1 MASYR
6 ELPVN
11 NFKVLNTIISGN
23 LRDFFNTFSGF
34 APLFKYRSEIVYNS
48 KVKFHN
54 QSSYKKLLNLKYCI
68 HYFQCILF

>member
-6 ELPVN
+6 ELLVN
-11 NFKVLNTIISGN
+11 NFRVLNTIISGN
-23 LRDFFNTFSGF
+23 LRDFFNKFSVF
-34 APLFKYRSEIVYNS
+34 APLFTYRSKIVYNS

-68 HYFQCILF
+68 HYFLCILF